1 MNYSSL
7 LCARSKRNKLLSFMR
22 LPKTFKMLMMAV
34 AAASAVISFSFQQ
47 SLLSNWNRSM
57 MDYSSDH
64 KGSIVDHRRPTTSND
79 IISTKRSTRNL
90 NGDSQITVY
99 HDDAVDEN
107 ATARILNQT
116 TAGTMLDDP
125 VFERE
130 ANQTTTMDAAPS
142 TPGDLSSGRGG
153 APAAISSNDIT
164 IPQNLTRSDLFSNN
178 YFYRAWMGAEF
189 PTANELPPFQVL
201 ETYIRQHSQQQL
213 KHEWEDCESRNHCD
227 AINSRKFVVGV
238 YSCPVE
244 SGNRLHRFM
253 NGLLWSVLTNRTL
266 LARYGTFET
275 CQEYGEAAKHC
286 DKALEPSHCKEILH
300 LSPWVPSFD
309 EWNNTLLLPPIV
321 RAEIPFRGR
330 PDNLTQPYD
339 NPTNPKVIRTGFQIA
354 PDHQYLLS
362 RRGISNTPHLSLPS
376 NLERLEMIGKNG
388 PYFAY
393 GMMFEALFTMD
404 PSLLP
409 PKTNQVEDSSGI
421 ETYFLH
427 SRHPKNGM
435 DTYTWPEEMCIM
447 KFENATTKTK
457 PCLYYLMSDREVTLD
472 LLKKAIQNKTHC
484 KVRMVSDRSQGE
496 SFSNEHG
503 PFAGRGYW
511 EDVSLA
517 IQARHGMIAFHMHKR
532 HLVRTS
538 TALVRELVEFRR
550 VLEHSG
556 GALPP
561 FRECKNPWKE

>member
-1 MNYSSL
+1 
-7 LCARSKRNKLLSFMR
+7 
-22 LPKTFKMLMMAV
+22 MLMMALAV
-34 AAASAVISFSFQQ
+34 SAAISFSYQQ
-47 SLLSNWNRSM
+47 SVVLSSWNPRSSM
-57 MDYSSDH
+57 LMDYYYSSDH
-64 KGSIVDHRRPTTSND
+64 DDVAVLDQRRPTTGTD
-79 IISTKRSTRNL
+79 MITKRISTTNF
-90 NGDSQITVY
+90 NGDSQITVV
-99 HDDAVDEN
+99 HRDDAVDEN

-116 TAGTMLDDP
+116 TAASMVLDEP
-125 VFERE
+125 VIERE
-130 ANQTTTMDAAPS
+130 ANQTTKDAAP
-142 TPGDLSSGRGG
+142 TAPGNLSGTRGG
-153 APAAISSNDIT
+153 APAAISSDNDIT

-201 ETYIRQHSQQQL
+201 KTYIRQHSQQQL
-213 KHEWEDCESRNHCD
+213 KHEWEDCKSRNHCD
-227 AINSRKFVVGV
+227 AINSRKFVVGM

-244 SGNRLHRFM
+244 AGNRMHRFM

-266 LARYGTFET
+266 LARYGTSET
-275 CQEYGEAAKHC
+275 CQEYGEREHC
-286 DKALEPSHCKEILH
+286 DEVHEHCKPSHCQEILH

-309 EWNNTLLLPPIV
+309 EWNDTLVLPPVV
-321 RAEIPFRGR
+321 RAEIPWKGQ
-330 PDNLTQPYD
+330 PDNVTQPYD
-339 NPTNPKVIRTGFQIA
+339 NPTNPKVIRIGFQIA
-354 PDHQYLLS
+354 PDRQKLLQ
-362 RRGISNTPHLSLPS
+362 RRGISKTPYLSLSS

-409 PKTNQVEDSSGI
+409 HKTNQVEDSSGI

-427 SRHPKNGM
+427 SRHPKGKPEF

-457 PCLYYLMSDREVTLD
+457 PCLYYLMSDREVTLN
-472 LLKKAIQNKTHC
+472 LLNKAIQNKMHC
-484 KVRMVSDRSQGE
+484 KVRMVGKRSQGK

-517 IQARHGMIAFHMHKR
+517 IQARHGMIAFHMNRR

-538 TALVRELVEFRR
+538 TAIIRELVEFRQ

-556 GALPP
+556 EALPL
-561 FRECKNPWKE
+561 FRECLNPWK